1 MIRQLL
7 LVPLLVLAASACGD
21 TTTTGNGQL
30 NLDRPVDIAFAC
42 YGGLRITNGGTA
54 SVDQDIRATAMPVEA
69 CNIRSGEHELG
80 TPAPVPPGQED
91 LTAMGGFPITGSV
104 WIGFILQSATGTVA
118 VSQFETKPS
127 SAISA
132 SSGGFSVNDANA
144 LTPGK
149 NSISV
154 GEDPIAIATDKVG
167 CYEIVANA
175 GSCDLSA
182 LDITS
187 ALDTNA
193 DVRVNRIDVVNA
205 TGQVVRAKPA
215 AMVAEPPGGVIGK
228 TCSAAPEG
236 LVYIAYPS
244 CHLVAAVD
252 TTTGK
257 IVAGIDYASGTPT
270 LTDGNVSCPAECGGG
285 GLPTTGIR
293 PVTLD
298 LELDPRTDDRKLVIG
313 SENSPSVTVVE
324 LDSDSRPMSLRQIAF
339 EDPSGTLGV
348 TNISLS
354 PQIGMGGEDGFINDD
369 AAAGGQ
375 FQFVYAVAT
384 DDTVRVADVLALNRE
399 CDTQV
404 DPRLVD
410 GETNVSKLS
419 CFKVGD
425 PGTPRRRPG
434 ARGPGIEIP
443 GDGIPLSVDIFR
455 GESLRGETITMNDVI
470 PLPTKLIGYFG
481 VITATNGGSFVFNV
495 DDDVYPDSRRKTD
508 PLDLPA
514 LMPLA
519 MAHQIRDALPQR
531 AVTKRATVRENNAD
545 VTKTFCETPGPD
557 PDSQAG
563 NAGGP
568 RSVNAPTRNVPSGN
582 IAAEKLQ
589 ELPYIRQVLC
599 TGDDSIRPVSELSFA
614 ADDLVR
620 DLVYP
625 DLRALRDETWTM
637 TWEGSLSLDKS
648 DAAVDGPP
656 IHVGQLFN
664 DGGGFRMSDPSK
676 PFCDVGVEQYDILQL
691 RGCNP
696 TVGDAECPIGYTCY
710 VHPNSQITSLGACML
725 VDEADRLAD
734 ACKDFLTSTRR
745 YTINRTESGELRLLP
760 RKHVLPTTPV
770 DGCTDDAQCESLADL
785 AARNLTATQP
795 GVADNTDP
803 HTYVCR
809 TDTDRAPLDGV
820 GQTGKRCIE
829 SCTQTSDCTTGHI
842 CQAGYCMEG
851 VTPAQACVNAP
862 QRFELRAGEAFTLV
876 GTRTGYVHGT
886 ILDPGTG
893 KCKKDPNASPFDVG
907 RIKLAPPACNPAAD
921 PRTGL
926 LPDGVTYD
934 ANPCALT
941 VDHTE
946 NVTSYVPGTCTVA
959 DPAVV
964 TQTRQAP
971 AIRLHTRG
979 PTLTLVDPYYPGDQS
994 CIRDRLGTL
1003 GKIPLVFPGYQ
1014 LAWRQTGGFVPLL
1027 LPISPSFPIKVVR
1040 GPQQSMWIIDAGD
1053 FLATTVGQ
1061 SSTRGR
1067 VFRVESSAVGQ
1078 VNILE

>member
-1 MIRQLL
+1 MIRQLRL
-7 LVPLLVLAASACGD
+7 LVPLLALAASCGD
-21 TTTTGNGQL
+21 TTTTGVGQL
-30 NLDRPVDIAFAC
+30 NLDRPVDVAFAC
-42 YGGLRITNGGTA
+42 YGGLRLTNGGAA
-54 SVDQDIRATAMPVEA
+54 SVGQELRTSAMPVEA
-69 CNIRSGEHELG
+69 CDIRSGARDIG
-80 TPAPVPPGQED
+80 APVPVPAGQED

-104 WIGFILQSATGTVA
+104 WVGFILQSATGTVA
-118 VSQFETKPS
+118 VAQFGTKPS
-127 SAISA
+127 SAFA
-132 SSGGFSVNDANA
+132 GGDVQVLDANA

-149 NSISV
+149 NGISV

-182 LDITS
+182 LDVTS
-187 ALDTNA
+187 ALDTNP

-205 TGQVVRAKPA
+205 TGQAVRAKPA

-228 TCSAAPEG
+228 ACSAAPEG
-236 LVYIAYPS
+236 LVYVAYPS
-244 CHLVAAVD
+244 CHLVAAID
-252 TTTGK
+252 TATGK
-257 IVAGIDYASGTPT
+257 IVAGVDYASGTPT

-285 GLPTTGIR
+285 GISTTGIR

-298 LELDPRTDDRKLVIG
+298 LERDPRTDERKLVIG
-313 SENSPSVTVVE
+313 SENSHSITVVE
-324 LDSDSRPMSLRQIAF
+324 LDQDSRPLSLRQVAF

-354 PQIGMGGEDGFINDD
+354 PQIGMGGTMGVINDD
-369 AAAGGQ
+369 VAGGGQ

-384 DDTVRVADVLALNRE
+384 DDSVRVADILTLNRE
-399 CDTQV
+399 CDAQV
-404 DPRLVD
+404 DPRLID
-410 GETNVSKLS
+410 RESNVATLS

-425 PGTPRRRPG
+425 PATPRRRPG

-443 GDGIPLSVDIFR
+443 SDGIPLAVDVFR
-455 GESLRGETITMNDVI
+455 ADSIGDTTAV
-470 PLPTKLIGYFG
+470 PAKLIGYFG

-495 DDDVYPDSRRKTD
+495 DDDNFADFKQQTE
-508 PLDLPA
+508 PLDA
-514 LMPLA
+514 PLA
-519 MAHQIRDALPQR
+519 LTIAHQIRDALPQR
-531 AVTKRATVRENNAD
+531 GVTNRETVDED
-545 VTKTFCETPGPD
+545 GIEVTKTYCDTPGPD
-557 PDSQAG
+557 PDAQSG
-563 NAGGP
+563 NIGGP
-568 RSVNAPTRNVPSGN
+568 RSVSAPTRNVPSGN
-582 IAAEKLQ
+582 FAAEKLQ

-599 TGDDSIRPVSELSFA
+599 TGEDSTRPVSELSFVA
-614 ADDLVR
+614 PDAVR
-620 DLVYP
+620 DLEYP

-648 DAAVDGPP
+648 DVAVDGPP

-691 RGCNP
+691 RGCDP
-696 TVGDAECPIGYTCY
+696 SVGDAECPIGYTCY
-710 VHPNSQITSLGACML
+710 VHPNSQIPGLGACML
-725 VDEADRLAD
+725 VEEADRLAD

-745 YTINRTESGELRLLP
+745 YTVNRTESGELRLLP

-785 AARNLTATQP
+785 VARNLTSTQP

-829 SCTQTSDCTTGHI
+829 SCTQTSDCTTGRI
-842 CQAGYCMEG
+842 CQGGYCMEG
-851 VTPAQACVNAP
+851 VTPPQACVNAP
-862 QRFELRAGEAFTLV
+862 QRFELRAGDAFTLV
-876 GTRTGYVHGT
+876 GTRTGYVHRT
-886 ILDPGTG
+886 VLDTGTG
-893 KCKKDPNASPFDVG
+893 KCTKDPNASPFDVG
-907 RIKLAPPACNPAAD
+907 RIKLSPPACNPAAD

-946 NVTSYVPGTCTVA
+946 NVTSYVPGTCNVA

-971 AIRLHTRG
+971 AIRIHTRG
-979 PTLTLVDPYYPGDQS
+979 PTLTLVDPYYPGDQT

-1027 LPISPSFPIKVVR
+1027 LPISPSFPIKVTR

-1053 FLATTVGQ
+1053 FLSTSITQA
-1061 SSTRGR
+1061 STRGR
-1067 VFRVESSAVGQ
+1067 VYRVESQAIGQ
-1078 VNILE
+1078 VNVLE